1 MTSEYNLVLNPNK
14 CKSIESGIVLSQGDF
29 GAVFKIKVEEL
40 DTASTTCT
48 IAFRKKSGSVE
59 ATGLTASAGV
69 YSYALRGTE
78 LDTPGRVVCDLK
90 FKEGTS
96 KRISTASF
104 IFDVVPDT
112 LNGLH
117 EEAHSYSDSI
127 LQMRQ
132 QIVEEARA
140 DLVKPM
146 TYKGV
151 VASVSNLP
159 ASGNAN
165 ADFYIVSGNDH
176 IYVWNGT
183 IWTDAGPAVT
193 QISIIDD
200 NVIGDNTTWSSSK
213 INRDLAELSTAVDI
227 SEYITMDDSNI
238 SETSVAYAIG
248 KIVYVRIGLFAGWSG
263 AKTVAKIR
271 TPYTPIFRTFGWY
284 SPLSSPG
291 DAGKHAIT
299 TITPDG
305 TMTTYLLSSLST
317 REYVDIIFF
326 VR

>member
-213 INRDLAELSTAVDI
+213 INRDLAELSGGTGIHHVIKNLGTIWSGLESIDYNHGIVGIHNVLSAHVLLVHPTTHTAYTLPYFSAANVVVSSVLKVDHNTL
-227 SEYITMDDSNI
+227 SLKANST
-238 SETSVAYAIG
+238 
-248 KIVYVRIGLFAGWSG
+248 AGWS
-263 AKTVAKIR
+263 AYNVI
-271 TPYTPIFRTFGWY
+271 
-284 SPLSSPG
+284 L
-291 DAGKHAIT
+291 
-299 TITPDG
+299 
-305 TMTTYLLSSLST
+305 
-317 REYVDIIFF
+317 DIWFD
-326 VR
+326 

>member
-127 LQMRQ
+127 QQMRE

-165 ADFYIVSGNDH
+165 ADFYIVSSNEH

-213 INRDLAELSTAVDI
+213 INRDLTDIAKYYDGITSTLGSFPDDKHKGYNRIGTLVVVNCSFKPNSNIAIDSIAITGFPKSIGRMPVFILDYDNTAI
-227 SEYITMDDSNI
+227 TGFGAIDYGGRFRNYITLTANHTYM
-238 SETSVAYAIG
+238 
-248 KIVYVRIGLFAGWSG
+248 LSG
-263 AKTVAKIR
+263 IYEDLEAR
-271 TPYTPIFRTFGWY
+271 
-284 SPLSSPG
+284 
-291 DAGKHAIT
+291 
-299 TITPDG
+299 
-305 TMTTYLLSSLST
+305 
-317 REYVDIIFF
+317 
-326 VR
+326 